1 MLDRPATWQNSLLL
15 TKMTFSISDCTVYIG
30 GGPGELLSGLNAY
43 YKETKIGA
51 ICCNLE
57 RRMSE

>member
-1 MLDRPATWQNSLLL
+1 MLNGLATWQNSLLL
-15 TKMTFSISDCTVYIG
+15 TKMAFSISDCALHIG
-30 GGPGELLSGLNAY
+30 GGRGGLLSGLNAY